1 MRELTLS
8 ASSTESKRSNLM
20 ALCVALLLFVT
31 GALIAV
37 NLAQPA
43 AYAAVASTAVT
54 TYRNDNG
61 RTGQYPNETVLNTS
75 NVNVSQFGK
84 RVSYPV
90 DGQVYALPLY
100 VQCHLAY
107 LPTTALTCRFVSDRQ
122 SSRQRRPERICA
134 GQSDKEGQGILEDQL
149 RLSGIGSMSRIS
161 PSAAASTTSPSRP
174 RRTTPSM
181 RSTPTRPA
189 PGRRSGRPALL
200 PSGATAVPN
209 GLTSC
214 ANAQKARFGA
224 GQLPGV
230 MVVLSTRTRVRFLV
244 ACGTPPTLIS
254 PGEQCDH
261 FQVQHKDDA
270 EHCSEDCRAC
280 PVLHQIM
287 MPDPGLQRKSDGTS
301 PGRVV
306 PGPLVGLA
314 AQAGME
320 RRGIATQL
328 MAAAE
333 AWAAARGLPFLTLE
347 TGAANQPARKL
358 YAALGYQEEYIRL
371 TKAIT
376 TREDHPATIQG
387 GQHQSAT

>member
-1 MRELTLS
+1 MMRFIRPRPRLRMPVRMAALGAVAAAAFAAGPGPRTLGI
-8 ASSTESKRSNLM
+8 AF
-20 ALCVALLLFVT
+20 AIIT
-31 GALIAV
+31 GGIA
-37 NLAQPA
+37 AGCAIA
-43 AYAAVASTAVT
+43 AYV
-54 TYRNDNG
+54 RG
-61 RTGQYPNETVLNTS
+61 REDSDLGAIYGSRADERQKLIRL
-75 NVNVSQFGK
+75 QARGL
-84 RVSYPV
+84 
-90 DGQVYALPLY
+90 A
-100 VQCHLAY
+100 QCHLAY

-149 RLSGIGSMSRIS
+149 RLSGIGAMSRIS

-174 RRTTPSM
+174 RRTTASM

-270 EHCSEDCRAC
+270 EHCSEDCRAW
-280 PVLHQIM
+280 
-287 MPDPGLQRKSDGTS
+287 
-301 PGRVV
+301 
-306 PGPLVGLA
+306 
-314 AQAGME
+314 AQS
-320 RRGIATQL
+320 
-328 MAAAE
+328 
-333 AWAAARGLPFLTLE
+333 F
-347 TGAANQPARKL
+347 
-358 YAALGYQEEYIRL
+358 
-371 TKAIT
+371 
-376 TREDHPATIQG
+376 TR
-387 GQHQSAT
+387 S